1 MLTAKGDPRGLQ
13 GAHNWLESD
22 SSLTR
27 DDLYVAGN
35 AWTMNMTLFRDFHDR
50 ADENGVLSLDALGAQ
65 AARRWNDSVAHNPNY
80 YYGPITGM
88 VSRNAGILFLGRLLS
103 NHSSTNPGGIL
114 TQDVFKSFFGVFE
127 NKDGMLEYREGHE
140 TIPQNWYRTPVD
152 YGLVALN
159 MDMVNWVMAHPE
171 LGR

>member
-27 DDLYVAGN
+27 DDLYVTGN
-35 AWTMNMTLFRDFHDR
+35 AWTMNMTLFRDFHD
-50 ADENGVLSLDALGAQ
+50 LGAQ

-103 NHSSTNPGGIL
+103 NHSSANPGGIL

-127 NKDGMLEYREGHE
+127 NKDGILEYREGHE

-152 YGLVALN
+152 YGLVPLN
-159 MDMVNWVMAHPE
+159 MDMVSWVMAHPE